1 MKTRFA
7 LGALLALLALVPIAY
22 AATPAASVDVVHTL
36 DSRLC
41 ATVDVQISLSSR
53 PGATLLI
60 IR

>member
-7 LGALLALLALVPIAY
+7 LGALLALLALV

-41 ATVDVQISLSSR
+41 ATVDVQISLSSM